1 MLILNASKFHLR
13 ESHFLLGVLNDVVV
27 NALLCEVDDVEAEV
41 ARVVVVLRDLPVVQT
56 FKYQTDLNIV

>member
-1 MLILNASKFHLR
+1 MR

-41 ARVVVVLRDLPVVQT
+41 ARVVVVLGDLPVVQT